1 MTLAEENGMGIT
13 IETIFDVPHLASD
26 AELLALFGSKETH
39 TSLYQWAGQHHD
51 RRVQLLWMLYQ
62 LRGDKAGM
70 AAQEARLSDPHYL
83 DEIKYRDTF
92 VDIKTLGIEVQT
104 S

>member
-1 MTLAEENGMGIT
+1 M
-13 IETIFDVPHLASD
+13 IESIFDPPHFATDEEMHQLYSYESRED
-26 AELLALFGSKETH
+26 FLSNGPTTH
-39 TSLYQWAGQHHD
+39 DNRILY
-51 RRVQLLWMLYQ
+51 LWELYQ

-70 AAQEARLSDPHYL
+70 AAQEARLNDPHYL

-92 VDIKTLGIEVQT
+92 VDIKTLGILEKT